1 MKLIPLSPSV
11 RCLFC
16 LGQTVSCGAGG
27 DKNECTKQS
36 NETIKILEDKS
47 NGDADDYHNDYCYAV
62 VKDEFETL

>member
-1 MKLIPLSPSV
+1 MFI
-11 RCLFC
+11 LFRPNSF
-16 LGQTVSCGAGG
+16 LRGGG

-47 NGDADDYHNDYCYAV
+47 NGDADDYHNDHCYAV